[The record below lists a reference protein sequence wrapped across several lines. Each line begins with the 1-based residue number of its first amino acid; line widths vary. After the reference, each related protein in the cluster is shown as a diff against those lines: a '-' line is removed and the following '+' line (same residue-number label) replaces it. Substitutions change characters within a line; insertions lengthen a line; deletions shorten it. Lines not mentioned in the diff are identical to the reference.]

1 MSLSQN
7 VEVGG
12 AASKK
17 RMGGAQYCLP
27 GGGALN

>member
-17 RMGGAQYCLP
+17 RMGARGSILSS
-27 GGGALN
+27 GGEEL

>member
-1 MSLSQN
+1 MFLSQN
-7 VEVGG
+7 VEVGE

-17 RMGGAQYCLP
+17 RMDGAQYYFP